1 MFKKLVVLENFVKI
15 IGKRLCRSLVCH
27 EVAGRKNFQNLQENT
42 SAEVSLLIKLQAEKI
57 HKIYRKV
64 PVPKSRF

>member
-1 MFKKLVVLENFVKI
+1 MFKKLVILENFVKI

-42 SAEVSLLIKLQAEKI
+42 SAEVLLLIKLQAEKI